1 MIHRPA
7 ATVALSVR
15 RLTSQMSS
23 LAADICTA
31 VGALALLAFVL
42 LSTMRINQNRKIRD
56 HSRKLTS
63 RILNWK

>member
-1 MIHRPA
+1 
-7 ATVALSVR
+7 
-15 RLTSQMSS
+15 MSS

-31 VGALALLAFVL
+31 VGALALLAFAVL
-42 LSTMRINQNRKIRD
+42 SAMRIHQNRKIRD